1 MKHNLKGLEYDLLT
15 GLYSRWYCH
24 MELQSILDNREY
36 CVFCSLDLN
45 GFRRLNQEYG
55 DKKGD
60 ELLKAIGKALTEAFD
75 NDAHIFHFSGD
86 EFCFIIK
93 SETYSRYQM
102 SIMTRNL
109 FKHLH
114 SISVEG
120 IENERLAFS
129 IGSVFVDP
137 DYYKTPNEIYIE
149 TNTCRFE
156 AKKHEGNFLHSRFGS
171 IPDIEGAFQILR
183 EDRNSY
189 NSINNSLFQIKDEE
203 AWMDYLNKGAKLK
216 ESMFGRNQGR
226 IDDIYKYYKEE
237 NLPTDD
243 YVMLFHL
250 VLEYIDTLDVFMI
263 ETICCQILIPFYE
276 RLAANNSEAKVRLS
290 YLYLLLADILYSE
303 LRMGDKTQ
311 KLRIKRL
318 LLKTLELSK
327 DQPHGTLGFEPYYFA
342 LCEIVGH
349 FESLDLQI
357 FTTNECK
364 KYYRELRELTLGENK
379 IGSLDPEAYKYFEY
393 LIKNARLFPV
403 YRLCYL
409 KLKGKRANKSNREE
423 IAWLTEYISTHL
435 KDGVYDMVA
444 DDKEYATLAVYL
456 QGMTLVDLPYN
467 EIMRRLITGLH
478 EVRNLEYGRLPE
490 ANLMFVSYLFLASSR
505 VVEMADLT
513 YERKLEISRMGL
525 DFLIE
530 LLRKRENITA
540 DHQLIFITQVMVQAM
555 TASTILPP
563 NEKFYYLEQTMA
575 VVMLDTYCH
584 CKAVARYV
592 HVILSNIIDNY
603 PQLLVGEGRPY
614 SSVDDVRANREGLLT
629 FMGYACML
637 HDVGK
642 MTLNQITSNAY
653 RRLFDRE
660 FALIKMHP
668 AIGCSILSP
677 EPQFHQF
684 RPFMLAHH
692 RWWLGDGGYP
702 NNVTK
707 ENLGDVKVLVDI
719 LTICDTLEAATS
731 RIGRNYRNAKP
742 FIKILDEIY
751 SEAGTRYSPEI
762 LQTIISSTNTYY
774 ELRRM
779 IDYDWKANY
788 MAIFQEVISTESTA
802 SVTRTRT
809 NLPNPF
815 ANNNN
820 VIAEQELSSLSKSLP
835 MPEWFEHLDD
845 YSRQLYTLCMMKY
858 YRLSVIENDSLC
870 FFYDVAHDRIST
882 LYKGEDGN
890 IRHKVGNHFSQ
901 QPLNVYVSDEGY
913 LQTIATMKR
922 ILTDDDYPKE
932 GEAKIEFLD
941 KSRYLLV
948 HYTGVTNLEG
958 KVVAIMG
965 QTEDINSTK
974 EKMLKTIERQNVR
987 LKLFESMSEMF
998 QLILQVEL
1006 ESDDFEVIKA
1016 LPELRAHSENLS
1028 NATEFVEY
1036 AMKNLI
1042 ATESQEK
1049 FMEFVDD
1056 TTMEDRLKV
1065 HPFITINVK
1074 SDLLGWLFLRI
1085 IPSEYDKK
1093 TNRLK
1098 KILFTIASAEV
1109 EQKELQYLSHAANYD
1124 DLTGVLNRRKGE
1136 EIIKGMIDCGYP
1148 QVFAILDCDRFKH
1161 INDVLSHL
1169 VGDKVLREQ
1178 SQVMK
1183 EVFKDFTIM
1192 RLGGDE
1198 FVVYINGD
1206 TAHKLIYSVQGVRSV
1221 FEEFKQRLSKLD
1233 IKDLDYI
1240 SPTMSC
1246 GVVYCNELIH
1256 PSFEQLYVAAD
1267 EMLKVSKQSRNG
1279 TITVSEMRYN
1289 QFLQ

>member
-24 MELQSILDNREY
+24 MELQSILDNREN

-45 GFRRLNQEYG
+45 GFRKLNQEYG

-60 ELLKAIGKALTEAFD
+60 ELLKAIGKALTETFKD
-75 NDAHIFHFSGD
+75 NAHVFHFSGD

-93 SETYSRYQM
+93 AKVYSRYQM
-102 SIMTRNL
+102 SVMTRDL
-109 FKHLH
+109 FKQLH
-114 SISVEG
+114 SIHVEG
-120 IENERLAFS
+120 METDRLDFA

-137 DYYKTPNEIYIE
+137 DFYKTPNEIYIE
-149 TNTCRFE
+149 TNSCRFE
-156 AKKHEGNFLHSRFGS
+156 AKKHEGNYLHSRYGS

-189 NSINNSLFQIKDEE
+189 NSVNNSLFQINNEE

-226 IDDIYKYYKEE
+226 IDDIYKYYTEE
-237 NLPTDD
+237 NLPADD
-243 YVMLFHL
+243 YVLLFHL
-250 VLEYIDTLDVFMI
+250 VLEYINTLDVFMI

-276 RLAANNSEAKVRLS
+276 QQATNNPEAKVRLS

-311 KLRIKRL
+311 KIRIKAL

-349 FESLDLQI
+349 FESIDLQI
-357 FTTNECK
+357 FTRKECK
-364 KYYRELRELTLGENK
+364 NYYEELRELTLGENRVT
-379 IGSLDPEAYKYFEY
+379 SLAPDAYKYFEY
-393 LIKNARLFPV
+393 LIKNARLFPI

-409 KLKGKRANKSNREE
+409 KLKGSRANKSDREE
-423 IAWLTEYISTHL
+423 IAELINYISTHL
-435 KDGVYDMVA
+435 KDGIYDMVA
-444 DDKEYATLAVYL
+444 GDKEYSTLAEYV
-456 QGMTLVDLPYN
+456 QGMILVDLPYN
-467 EIMRRLITGLH
+467 EILRRLILGLH
-478 EVRNLEYGRLPE
+478 EVRSLEYGRLPE

-513 YERKLEISRMGL
+513 HERKLEISRMGL

-540 DHQLIFITQVMVQAM
+540 DHQLIFITQVMVQSM
-555 TASTILPP
+555 TASTILSPHD
-563 NEKFYYLEQTMA
+563 KFYYLEQTMA

-603 PQLLVGEGRPY
+603 PHLLVGEGRPY
-614 SSVDDVRANREGLLT
+614 SSVDDVKANREALLT

-642 MTLNQITSNAY
+642 MTLTQITSNAY

-668 AIGCSILSP
+668 AIGCSILSA
-677 EPQFHQF
+677 EPKFHQF
-684 RPFMLAHH
+684 KPFILAHH
-692 RWWLGDGGYP
+692 RWWIGDGGYP
-702 NNVTK
+702 DNVTK
-707 ENLGDVKVLVDI
+707 EDIGNVKVLVDI

-731 RIGRNYRNAKP
+731 RIGRNYRNAKS
-742 FIKILDEIY
+742 FIQILDEIY

-762 LQTIISSTNTYY
+762 LHTIISSTDTYY

-809 NLPNPF
+809 SLPNPYS
-815 ANNNN
+815 NNNK
-820 VIAEQELSSLSKSLP
+820 VIEEQELNSLSNSLP
-835 MPEWFEHLDD
+835 LPEWYEQVDEYTL
-845 YSRQLYTLCMMKY
+845 QLYLLCMMQY
-858 YRLSVIENDSLC
+858 NRMTVAENDSLC

-882 LYKGEDGN
+882 IYKEPDGSV
-890 IRHKVGNHFSQ
+890 HQKVGNHFTT
-901 QPLNVYVSDEGY
+901 QPLNVYVSDDGY
-913 LQTIATMKR
+913 LQTIDTLKR
-922 ILTDDDYPKE
+922 ILTDKDFPKE
-932 GEAKIEFLD
+932 GEVSIEFYD
-941 KSRYLLV
+941 KSKYLLV
-948 HYTGVTNLEG
+948 HYTSVTNLEG

-974 EKMLKTIERQNVR
+974 KKMLKTIERQNDR
-987 LKLFESMSEMF
+987 LKVFESLSDMF
-998 QLILQVEL
+998 QLVLQVDL
-1006 ESDDFEVIKA
+1006 NTDAFEIIKA
-1016 LPELRAHSENLS
+1016 VPELRSIAESMG
-1028 NATEFVEY
+1028 NAADFVEY
-1036 AMKNLI
+1036 ATKIMVS
-1042 ATESQEK
+1042 AESKEK
-1049 FMEFVDD
+1049 FQDFVDGKTID
-1056 TTMEDRLKV
+1056 ERLKGQA
-1065 HPFITINVK
+1065 FITTNVK
-1074 SDLLGWLFLRI
+1074 SENFGWLFLRI
-1085 IPSEYDKK
+1085 IPSKYDKK
-1093 TNRLK
+1093 SNQLRKL
-1098 KILFTIASAEV
+1098 IFTIASAEV
-1109 EQKELQYLSHAANYD
+1109 EQKELQFLSHAANYD

-1136 EIIKGMIDCGYP
+1136 ETIRALIENGHP
-1148 QVFAILDCDRFKH
+1148 QIFAILDCDRFKH

-1178 SQVMK
+1178 SRVMK

-1198 FVVYINGD
+1198 FVIYANGNI
-1206 TAHKLIYSVQGVRSV
+1206 AHKLIYSVQGVRSI
-1221 FEEFKQRLSKLD
+1221 FEEFRKQLSKLD
-1233 IKDLDYI
+1233 IKELEYI

-1246 GVVYCNELIH
+1246 GIVYSSEILH
-1256 PSFEQLYVAAD
+1256 PTFEQLYAAAD
-1267 EMLKVSKQSRNG
+1267 EMLKVSKQCRNG
-1279 TITVSEMRYN
+1279 TISVNELRYT
-1289 QFLQ
+1289 QFL